1 MSTKQL
7 LKLPFFI
14 LGFFLILPLEG
25 QNIPG
30 EQITVRGKIIDGET
44 GISIP
49 GANIIEKGKPNGA
62 QSNFDGEFILNVAS
76 DAILEISFMGY
87 ATVEIELEGETEIE
101 VELQPQAS
109 ELSEIVLVGYN
120 TVNREHIASS
130 VAELDMDIINKRP
143 ISKLQEAFSGTIP
156 GVTMM
161 QGSNLPGSVPGSIN
175 IRGIATLGSSDPL
188 VIIDGMEQTLTDVDP
203 NQVASITVL
212 KDAASASMYGSRG
225 ANGVIIIETKRGGT
239 GEFNVDVHS
248 WFAVNDPIDMPDFVG
263 AADYMRLNNEARG
276 YQGETLRFTQEE
288 INMADAGDYTN
299 TNWLDEI
306 MERRAYSHNTTAS
319 ISGGGGIG
327 TFNLMIGYMEEAGM
341 NEAEGSEKFSARF
354 NTNIQISEN
363 FVLLADFYAHR
374 LQVDRLY
381 GATNGHGLYN
391 EAWRM
396 NPTQAVEYDSDLDNH
411 YILHNELNPVARMN
425 RGGNWNALHDR
436 STVNLR
442 PTFTIND
449 KLSVQGNVSYLL
461 NKSANKWQRETS
473 RFFDG
478 DGVPVTTWSNTVGA
492 EQGVSSSQITAR
504 GLINFESGLR
514 QDRDRIYVV
523 AGTEIMNYNYTDYRE
538 VAKASFFGKLNY
550 SFDNRYILEAT
561 ARTDGS
567 SKFAP
572 GYQWGFFPSGA
583 VSWNIHNEGFMSGI
597 VESGAINRLRLRG
610 SLGLIGNE
618 DVAPYL
624 WEESVNTWGWTMRVP
639 NPQFSWEKQEQ
650 WNVGFNASL
659 LNNRLD
665 ITADVY
671 SKYSYDLIYD
681 EFPVPPLTGSYYLTS
696 AINIGEVE
704 NKGWEVSASWSDKIG
719 NDFNYSIGG
728 MLFDNQNK
736 VLKAGY
742 NVSDT
747 LIFRETD
754 DQIWYRG
761 IGIENYYGYESDG
774 IFQTQ
779 SEVDRAATLPNTRP
793 GDIRYVDQNGDGIIN
808 DKDRVNLGDPF
819 PHMNYSINLTMNY
832 KRWEFRAL
840 GQGVGKRL
848 GRLGGQEGYPVLMD
862 GSSNDLGTPRQY
874 YMDNRWTPE
883 TRESRFPRM
892 WTGNSSNAVL
902 SDVWLDDAAFFRI
915 KTLRVGYTIP
925 SIGSQIRNLNIYVN
939 AQDAFTWSDWEGL
952 EPERDGGNGG
962 YPRMATYSLGLR
974 AILF

>member
-1 MSTKQL
+1 
-7 LKLPFFI
+7 
-14 LGFFLILPLEG
+14 
-25 QNIPG
+25 
-30 EQITVRGKIIDGET
+30 
-44 GISIP
+44 
-49 GANIIEKGKPNGA
+49 
-62 QSNFDGEFILNVAS
+62 
-76 DAILEISFMGY
+76 
-87 ATVEIELEGETEIE
+87 
-101 VELQPQAS
+101 
-109 ELSEIVLVGYN
+109 
-120 TVNREHIASS
+120 
-130 VAELDMDIINKRP
+130 
-143 ISKLQEAFSGTIP
+143 
-156 GVTMM
+156 
-161 QGSNLPGSVPGSIN
+161 
-175 IRGIATLGSSDPL
+175 
-188 VIIDGMEQTLTDVDP
+188 
-203 NQVASITVL
+203 
-212 KDAASASMYGSRG
+212 
-225 ANGVIIIETKRGGT
+225 
-239 GEFNVDVHS
+239 
-248 WFAVNDPIDMPDFVG
+248 
-263 AADYMRLNNEARG
+263 
-276 YQGETLRFTQEE
+276 
-288 INMADAGDYTN
+288 MADAGDYTN

>member
-1 MSTKQL
+1 MIKKVQL
-7 LKLPFFI
+7 KGWL
-14 LGFFLILPLEG
+14 FLLLLLWVIPLSS
-25 QNIPG
+25 QNLSGP
-30 EQITVRGKIIDGET
+30 QIKVSGVVLDVET
-44 GISIP
+44 GMPVP
-49 GANIIEKGKPNGA
+49 GANIIEKGKPNGV
-62 QSNFDGEFILNVAS
+62 QSNFDGEFTLSVAPN
-76 DAILEISFMGY
+76 AILEVSFVGY
-87 ATVEIELEGETEIE
+87 ATTEIKLEGESDIEIA
-101 VELQPQAS
+101 LQPQTS
-109 ELSEIVLVGYN
+109 ELDEVVLVGYN
-120 TVNREHIASS
+120 TVKREHIASS
-130 VAELDMDIINKRP
+130 VAELDMDVINKRP

-156 GVTMM
+156 GVTML
-161 QGSNLPGSVPGSIN
+161 QGSNLPGSVPGDIN
-175 IRGIATLGSSDPL
+175 IRGIATLGNSDPL
-188 VIIDGMEQTLTDVDP
+188 VIIDGMEQSLTDVDP

-239 GEFNVDVHS
+239 GEFKVDLHS
-248 WFAVNDPIDMPDFVG
+248 WFAVNDPIDMPDFVN
-263 AADYMRLNNEARG
+263 AADYMRLNNEART
-276 YQGETLRFTQEE
+276 YQGETLLFTDED
-288 INMADAGDYTN
+288 IAMADAGEYTN
-299 TNWLDEI
+299 TDWLDEI

-327 TFNLMIGYMEEAGM
+327 TFNLMVGYMEEAGT

-363 FVLLADFYAHR
+363 FELLADFYAHR

-391 EAWRM
+391 EAWKM
-396 NPTQAVEYDSDLDNH
+396 NPTQAIEYESDLENH
-411 YILHNELNPVARMN
+411 YILHNELNPVARLHY
-425 RGGNWNALHDR
+425 GGNWNALHDR

-442 PTFTIND
+442 PTYTITD

-461 NKSANKWQRETS
+461 NKSANKWERATA

-478 DGVPVTTWSNTVGA
+478 DGVPVTTWGNTVGA

-514 QDRDRIYVV
+514 QDKDRIYLVGG
-523 AGTEIMNYNYTDYRE
+523 AEIMNYNYTDYRE

-583 VSWNIHNEGFMSGI
+583 LSWNIHNERFMDGI
-597 VESGAINRLRLRG
+597 VESGTINRLRLRG

-618 DVAPYL
+618 DVDPYL

-650 WNVGFNASL
+650 WNLGFNATL
-659 LNNRLD
+659 FNNRLD

-704 NKGWEVSASWSDKIG
+704 NKGWEVSASWSDQIG
-719 NDFNYSIGG
+719 DDFSYSVGG

-742 NVSDT
+742 SKSDT
-747 LIFRETD
+747 LIFRGND
-754 DQIWYRG
+754 DMIWYRG
-761 IGIENYYGYESDG
+761 TGIDNYYGYESDG

-779 SEVDRAATLPNTRP
+779 SEIDQAATLPNTRP
-793 GDIRYVDQNGDGIIN
+793 GDIRYVDQNEDGIIN
-808 DKDRVNLGDPF
+808 DQDRIDLGDPF
-819 PHMNYSINLTMNY
+819 PHWNYSINLTMNY

-848 GRLGGQEGYPVLMD
+848 GRLGGREGYPVLMD
-862 GSSNDLGTPRQY
+862 GSSNDLGTPLQY

-883 TRESRFPRM
+883 NRESRFPRM

-902 SDVWLDDAAFFRI
+902 SDAWLDDAAFFRI

-925 SIGSQIRNLNIYVN
+925 NIGTQIQNLNIYVN
-939 AQDAFTWSDWEGL
+939 AQDAFTWTDWEGL

-962 YPRMATYSLGLR
+962 YPRMASYSLGLR